1 MFDTL
6 CIRNLEPAAIS
17 GNVAAP
23 LEGQRGEGASMTM
36 RIAEKPFQ
44 M

>member
-6 CIRNLEPAAIS
+6 CIKRNPEPAAIS

-23 LEGQRGEGASMTM
+23 LEGQRGEGASIRT
-36 RIAEKPFQ
+36 KPFQ